1 MFDFQGHFDKL
12 NGLYFFM
19 STENKMGSMPI
30 IKLIFN
36 MSLPI
41 MFSMLIMALYNI
53 VDSIFVGMIGPE
65 ALTAVSL
72 AFPVQNLMTAFGVG
86 TSVGVNSLVSLR
98 LGQKRQDD
106 VNKTAMNGIFLS
118 IVTWLVFATLGT
130 VVTEL
135 YVRSQTSN
143 PLIIEYGKQYLDI
156 ILIFGLG
163 PIVGIMLDRLLQS
176 TGRTFL
182 SMISQIVGAV
192 FNCIFDPLLIFGI
205 GPFPALGIRG
215 AAIATVAGQIIGAVV
230 SLWLNLKKNHD
241 IKFYLKNI
249 IPNGKIVGQ
258 IYKIAVPS
266 ILMTSITSAIT
277 YFMNLIL
284 GSTANGGDTA
294 IAVYGVYFKLNSF
307 IFMPVFGLCNGIV
320 PIIAY
325 NYGAL
330 HHRRI
335 TNTIRGALLIALC
348 IMTLG
353 VVLFEL
359 IPGPLFALFSAT
371 PEMKR
376 MGIVALRVIAPSF
389 FGAAIAITLSSVF
402 QAFGNAVYSMLVSF
416 SRQIIVFLPA
426 AYLLSRT
433 GNVDNVWWC
442 FIIAEFM
449 SVGMSLFF
457 MRRIYVKKIKDI
469 PMDEIK

>member
-1 MFDFQGHFDKL
+1 MA
-12 NGLYFFM
+12 
-19 STENKMGSMPI
+19 TENKMGTMPI

-72 AFPVQNLMTAFGVG
+72 AFPIQNLMTAFGVG
-86 TSVGVNSLVSLR
+86 TSVGVNALLSLR
-98 LGQKRQDD
+98 LGQKNQED
-106 VNKTAMNGIFLS
+106 VNKSAMNGILLS
-118 IVTWLVFATLGT
+118 FITWLVFATVGT
-130 VVTEL
+130 GLTEL

-143 PLIIEYGKQYLDI
+143 PLIIEYGKQYIDI
-156 ILIFGLG
+156 ILVLGLG
-163 PIVGIMLDRLLQS
+163 PIIGSMLDRLLQA

-192 FNCIFDPLLIFGI
+192 FNCVFDPLLIFGI
-205 GPFPALGIRG
+205 GPFPKLGIQG
-215 AAIATVAGQIIGAVV
+215 AALATVFGQIIGLFV
-230 SLWLNLKKNHD
+230 SLALNLCKNHD
-241 IKFYLKNI
+241 IQFKIKNI
-249 IPNGKIVGQ
+249 IPEARIIGQ
-258 IYKIAVPS
+258 IYKVAIPS
-266 ILMTSITSAIT
+266 ILMTSITSLIT

-284 GSTANGGDTA
+284 GSTPNGGDTA

-330 HHRRI
+330 HHKRI
-335 TNTIRGALLIALC
+335 TNTIRGALLIALA

-353 VVLFEL
+353 AVLFEV
-359 IPGPLFALFSAT
+359 IPGQLFSLFSAT

-376 MGIVALRVIAPSF
+376 MGIIALRIIAPSF
-389 FGAAIAITLSSVF
+389 LGAAVAITLSSVF
-402 QAFGNAVYSMLVSF
+402 QAFGNAVYSMIVSF
-416 SRQIIVFLPA
+416 SRQIVVFLPA
-426 AYLLSRT
+426 AYFLSRT

-449 SVGMSLFF
+449 SVGMSLFL
-457 MRRIYVKKIKDI
+457 MRKIYVKKIRDI
-469 PMDEIK
+469 PIEENK

>member
-1 MFDFQGHFDKL
+1 MA
-12 NGLYFFM
+12 
-19 STENKMGSMPI
+19 TENKMGTMPI

-72 AFPVQNLMTAFGVG
+72 AFPIQNLMTAFGVG
-86 TSVGVNSLVSLR
+86 TSVGVNALLSLR
-98 LGQKRQDD
+98 LGQKNQED
-106 VNKTAMNGIFLS
+106 VNRSAMNGILLS
-118 IVTWLVFATLGT
+118 FITWLVFATVGT
-130 VVTEL
+130 GLTDL

-143 PLIIEYGKQYLDI
+143 PLIIEYGKQYIDI
-156 ILIFGLG
+156 ILVLGMG
-163 PIVGIMLDRLLQS
+163 PIIGSMLDRLLQA

-192 FNCIFDPLLIFGI
+192 FNCVFDPLLIFGI
-205 GPFPALGIRG
+205 GPFPKLGIQG
-215 AAIATVAGQIIGAVV
+215 AALATVLGQIIGLFV
-230 SLWLNLKKNHD
+230 SLTLNLKKNHD
-241 IKFYLKNI
+241 IQFKLKNI
-249 IPNGKIVGQ
+249 IPEARIIGQ
-258 IYKIAVPS
+258 IYKVAIPS
-266 ILMTSITSAIT
+266 ILMTSITSLIT

-284 GSTANGGDTA
+284 GSTPNGGDTA

-330 HHRRI
+330 HHKRI
-335 TNTIRGALLIALC
+335 TNTIRGALLLALL
-348 IMTLG
+348 IMTFG
-353 VVLFEL
+353 AILFEV
-359 IPGPLFALFSAT
+359 IPGELFSLFSAT

-376 MGIVALRVIAPSF
+376 MGIVALRIIAPSF
-389 FGAAIAITLSSVF
+389 LGAAVAITLSSVF
-402 QAFGNAVYSMLVSF
+402 QAFGNAIYSMIVSF
-416 SRQIIVFLPA
+416 SRQIVVFLPS
-426 AYLLSRT
+426 AYLLSKT

-449 SVGMSLFF
+449 SVGMSLFL
-457 MRRIYVKKIKDI
+457 MRKIYVKKIRNI
-469 PMDEIK
+469 PMDENK

>member
-1 MFDFQGHFDKL
+1 MA
-12 NGLYFFM
+12 
-19 STENKMGSMPI
+19 TENKMGTMPI

-72 AFPVQNLMTAFGVG
+72 AFPIQNLMTAFGVG
-86 TSVGVNSLVSLR
+86 TSVGVNALLSLR
-98 LGQKRQDD
+98 LGQKNQED
-106 VNKTAMNGIFLS
+106 VNRSAMNGILLS
-118 IVTWLVFATLGT
+118 FITWLVFAIVGT
-130 VVTEL
+130 GLTEL

-143 PLIIEYGKQYLDI
+143 PLIIEYGKQYIDI
-156 ILIFGLG
+156 ILVLGMG
-163 PIVGIMLDRLLQS
+163 PIIGSMLDRLLQA

-192 FNCIFDPLLIFGI
+192 FNCVFDPLLIFGI
-205 GPFPALGIRG
+205 GPFPKLGIQG
-215 AAIATVAGQIIGAVV
+215 AALATVLGQIIGLFV
-230 SLWLNLKKNHD
+230 SLALNLKKNHD
-241 IKFYLKNI
+241 IQFKLKNI
-249 IPNGKIVGQ
+249 IPKARIIGQ
-258 IYKIAVPS
+258 IYKVAIPS
-266 ILMTSITSAIT
+266 ILMTSITSLIT

-284 GSTANGGDTA
+284 GSTPNGGDTA

-330 HHRRI
+330 HHKRI
-335 TNTIRGALLIALC
+335 TNTIRGALLLALL
-348 IMTLG
+348 IMTFG
-353 VVLFEL
+353 AILFEA
-359 IPGPLFALFSAT
+359 IPGQLFSLFSAT

-376 MGIVALRVIAPSF
+376 MGIVALRIIAPSF
-389 FGAAIAITLSSVF
+389 LGAAVAITLSSVF
-402 QAFGNAVYSMLVSF
+402 QAFGNAIYSMIVSF
-416 SRQIIVFLPA
+416 SRQIVVFLPS
-426 AYLLSRT
+426 AYLLSKT

-449 SVGMSLFF
+449 SVGMSLFL
-457 MRRIYVKKIKDI
+457 MRKIYVKKIRNI
-469 PMDEIK
+469 PMDENK

>member
-1 MFDFQGHFDKL
+1 M
-12 NGLYFFM
+12 N
-19 STENKMGSMPI
+19 TENKMGSMPI

-53 VDSIFVGMIGPE
+53 VDSIFVGMIGEE

-72 AFPVQNLMTAFGVG
+72 AFPIQNLMTAFGVG
-86 TSVGVNSLVSLR
+86 TSVGVNAILSLR
-98 LGQKRQDD
+98 LGQKNQDD
-106 VNKTAMNGIFLS
+106 VNKIAMNGIFLS
-118 IVTWLVFATLGT
+118 VLTWLVFAIVGMLVCEPYLT
-130 VVTEL
+130 
-135 YVRSQTSN
+135 SQTSN
-143 PLIIEYGKQYLDI
+143 LQIIEYGKQYISI
-156 ILIFGLG
+156 ILILGLG
-163 PIVGIMLDRLLQS
+163 PIVGVMFDRLLQS

-205 GPFPALGIRG
+205 GPFPEMGIKG
-215 AAIATVAGQIIGAVV
+215 AALATVLGQIIGLFV
-230 SLWLNLKKNHD
+230 SIGLNLKKNKD
-241 IKFYLKNI
+241 IQFKIKNI
-249 IPNGKIVGQ
+249 FPKMCLVLQ

-266 ILMTSITSAIT
+266 ILMTSITSFIT

-284 GSTANGGDTA
+284 GGTANGGDTA

-307 IFMPVFGLCNGIV
+307 IFMPVFGLCNGII

-325 NYGAL
+325 NYGAQY
-330 HHRRI
+330 HRRI
-335 TNTIRGALLIALC
+335 TNTIKGAILLAMC

-353 VVLFEL
+353 IIIFET
-359 IPGPLFALFSAT
+359 IPGLLFSMFSAT

-389 FGAAIAITLSSVF
+389 IGAAVAITLSSVF
-402 QAFGNAVYSMLVSF
+402 QAFGCAIYSMTVSF
-416 SRQIIVFLPA
+416 SRQIVVFLPA
-426 AYLLSRT
+426 AYFLSKT

-449 SVGMSLFF
+449 SVGMSLFL
-457 MRRIYVKKIKDI
+457 MRRIYVKKIKNI
-469 PMDEIK
+469 PMEVKH

>member
-1 MFDFQGHFDKL
+1 MAFI
-12 NGLYFFM
+12 FFM

-163 PIVGIMLDRLLQS
+163 PIVGTMLDRLLQS